1 MNQALNAY
9 AKTARTGISQ
19 RQLEGQLLLKA
30 ANRLKAVQDNWE
42 TDRSDLDEAIIY
54 NRKLWTVLVT
64 SATEEDNPLDREL
77 KVNIANI
84 AIFIFNRSLDIIT
97 DTRPEQLDALINI
110 NRTIAQ
116 GLMTEPPLPQA
127 KPAP

>member
-1 MNQALNAY
+1 M
-9 AKTARTGISQ
+9 I
-19 RQLEGQLLLKA
+19 KA
-30 ANRLKAVQDNWE
+30 ANRLKAVQDNWDK
-42 TDRSDLDEAIIY
+42 DRSDLDEAVIY
-54 NRKLWTVLVT
+54 NRKLWTILVT
-64 SATEEDNPLDREL
+64 AATEETNPLDRAL

-116 GLMTEPPLPQA
+116 GLMTEQPAEQPPSA
-127 KPAP
+127 A

>member
-1 MNQALNAY
+1 L
-9 AKTARTGISQ
+9 I
-19 RQLEGQLLLKA
+19 KA
-30 ANRLKAVQDNWE
+30 ANRLKAVQDKWD

-77 KVNIANI
+77 KANIANI

-116 GLMTEPPLPQA
+116 GLMTEPPLPQT
-127 KPAP
+127 KPAS

>member
-1 MNQALNAY
+1 MNAY

-116 GLMTEPPLPQA
+116 GLMTEPSLPQA

>member
-1 MNQALNAY
+1 M
-9 AKTARTGISQ
+9 KTARTGVSQ
-19 RQLEGQLLLKA
+19 RQLEGQLLIKA
-30 ANRLKAVQDNWE
+30 ANRLKAVQDNWD

-116 GLMTEPPLPQA
+116 GLMTEPPLTQA

>member
-19 RQLEGQLLLKA
+19 RQLEGQLLIKA
-30 ANRLKAVQDNWE
+30 ANRLKAVQDNW
-42 TDRSDLDEAIIY
+42 DKDLSDLDEAVKY

-84 AIFIFNRSLDIIT
+84 ALFIFNRSLDIIT

-116 GLMTEPPLPQA
+116 GLMTEPPGAQQS
-127 KPAP
+127 PAA

>member
-1 MNQALNAY
+1 MNAY

-116 GLMTEPPLPQA
+116 GLMTEPPAPQA
-127 KPAP
+127 KPAS

>member
-1 MNQALNAY
+1 MNQGLSAY

-19 RQLEGQLLLKA
+19 RQLEAQLLIKA
-30 ANRLKAVQDNWE
+30 ANRLKAVQDNWDK
-42 TDRSDLDEAIIY
+42 DRSDLDEAVIY

-64 SATEEDNPLDREL
+64 SATETDNPLDREL

-97 DTRPEQLDALINI
+97 DTRPEQLDVLINI

-116 GLMTEPPLPQA
+116 GLMTEP
-127 KPAP
+127 APSQSDKAS